1 MLVASLSIY
10 ALAGFGILLLI
21 VSLTSFGTRK
31 SKGSHSTLFTSEAN
45 NNNNNDDDDDLIH
58 FDLSSISVRSFG
70 ESHTIELRLAT
81 DLELD
86 NDD

>member
-10 ALAGFGILLLI
+10 AIVGLVILLII
-21 VSLTSFGTRK
+21 VSVTSLGTRK
-31 SKGSHSTLFTSEAN
+31 SYLLKPAPSDEN
-45 NNNNNDDDDDLIH
+45 DDDDLIH

-81 DLELD
+81 DLEGD